1 MAATSVRLGHGRGE
15 VAHGVERVAALGYVS
30 STGAVRFEAPDLE
43 EQATGLED
51 FCRQRD
57 WDLVALVHEVEPP
70 RRSTRPALAYAIDRL
85 SGGDASC
92 LVVTDLGRLC
102 RSVAELRRV
111 LDRLDA
117 ANARLV
123 SLRPLVDTGTVPG
136 RDAARIVCAV
146 AEWERAR
153 AAERSRNGLEAARAK
168 GALQPAI
175 KPELKR
181 QIARMRKA
189 GMTLQAI
196 VDELNESGVPTVRGG
211 AEWRVSS
218 VQAAIGY
225 KRPARA

>member
-1 MAATSVRLGHGRGE
+1 MDSD
-15 VAHGVERVAALGYVS
+15 VASVAALGYVS
-30 STGAVRFEAPDLE
+30 STGAIRFDDPDIE
-43 EQATGLED
+43 EQAAGLED
-51 FCRQRD
+51 FCRRRG
-57 WDLVALVHEVEPP
+57 WDLVALVHELEPR
-70 RRSTRPALAYAIDRL
+70 RRSTRPALAYAIERL

-92 LVVTDLGRLC
+92 LLVTDLGRLC
-102 RSVAELRRV
+102 RSVSELRRV

-117 ANARLV
+117 VKARLV
-123 SLRPLVDTGTVPG
+123 SLRPLVDTGTESG

-146 AEWERAR
+146 AEWEQAR
-153 AAERSRNGLEAARAK
+153 TAERSRNGLEAARAK
-168 GALQPAI
+168 GAIQPTI

-181 QIARMRKA
+181 QIARRRKA

-211 AEWRVSS
+211 TEWRVSS